1 MTKITEYFYIFSKLT
16 TSLVLFLIII
26 VMGYAFFKSYQGID
40 DNNVNLENKISSLS
54 SDVMLNYNNFEKIVK
69 KINDTD
75 KSIDEIKKI
84 LLQKDTDT
92 KNANYKED
100 IENLIKLNE
109 ELQKQVDKLTL
120 NLKNIDNEV
129 NTDSRSIESR
139 QIPTLIKLI
148 FTKYENGESVRNEI
162 LLLEDLL
169 QPNKEEI
176 FEKISLLELNK
187 FYGFKNLEKIFD
199 DLAREFV
206 KTKFAKNNQN
216 YVINFL
222 LKFVSIQPSN
232 LTIYENEDL
241 NILMRAKK
249 NLEIGNIQQ
258 SLDQILL
265 IKENNMFFTEWV
277 EQVKIYLEFKSLIE
291 KVS

>member
-40 DNNVNLENKISSLS
+40 YNNVNFENKKSTLS

-84 LLQKDTDT
+84 LLQEDTDT

-120 NLKNIDNEV
+120 NLKNINNEV
-129 NTDSRSIESR
+129 NNDSRSIKSR

-148 FTKYENGESVRNEI
+148 FIKYENGESVRNEI

-169 QPNKEEI
+169 KPNKEEI
-176 FEKISLLELNK
+176 FEKISLLELKK

-199 DLAREFV
+199 DSAREFV
-206 KTKFAKNNQN
+206 KIKFAKNNQN
-216 YVINFL
+216 YVIKFL

-258 SLDQILL
+258 SLDQIFL
-265 IKENNMFFTEWV
+265 IKENDIFFTEWV

>member
-69 KINDTD
+69 KINDTN

-84 LLQKDTDT
+84 FLQEDTDT
-92 KNANYKED
+92 KNTNYKED

-148 FTKYENGESVRNEI
+148 FIKYENGESVRNEI

-169 QPNKEEI
+169 KPNKEEI
-176 FEKISLLELNK
+176 FEKISLLELKK

-258 SLDQILL
+258 SLDQIFL
-265 IKENNMFFTEWV
+265 IKENDIFFTEWV

>member
-148 FTKYENGESVRNEI
+148 FIKYENGESVRNEI

-176 FEKISLLELNK
+176 FEKISLLELKK

-206 KTKFAKNNQN
+206 KTKFAKNNPN

-265 IKENNMFFTEWV
+265 IKENDIFFTEWV

>member
-148 FTKYENGESVRNEI
+148 FIKYENGESVRNEI

-176 FEKISLLELNK
+176 FEKISLLELKK

-199 DLAREFV
+199 DSARGFV

-258 SLDQILL
+258 SLDQIFL
-265 IKENNMFFTEWV
+265 IKENDMFFTEWA

>member
-109 ELQKQVDKLTL
+109 ELQKQVDKLKL
-120 NLKNIDNEV
+120 NLKNI
-129 NTDSRSIESR
+129 DSRSIESR

-148 FTKYENGESVRNEI
+148 FIKYENGESVRNEI

-169 QPNKEEI
+169 KPNKEEI
-176 FEKISLLELNK
+176 FEKISLLELKK
-187 FYGFKNLEKIFD
+187 FYGFKNLEKIFAD
-199 DLAREFV
+199 SAGEFV

-265 IKENNMFFTEWV
+265 IKENDMFFTEWI

>member
-148 FTKYENGESVRNEI
+148 FIKYENGESVRNEI

-176 FEKISLLELNK
+176 FEKISLLELKK

-199 DLAREFV
+199 DSARGFV

-265 IKENNMFFTEWV
+265 IKENDMFFTEWI

>member
-84 LLQKDTDT
+84 LLQKDTNT
-92 KNANYKED
+92 KSANYKED

-129 NTDSRSIESR
+129 NTDSHSIESR

-148 FTKYENGESVRNEI
+148 FIKYENGESVRNEI

-176 FEKISLLELNK
+176 FEKISLLELKK
-187 FYGFKNLEKIFD
+187 FYGFKNLEKIFAD
-199 DLAREFV
+199 SVGEFV

-265 IKENNMFFTEWV
+265 IKENDMFFTEWA

>member
-129 NTDSRSIESR
+129 NADSRSIESR

-148 FTKYENGESVRNEI
+148 FIKYENGESVRNEI

-176 FEKISLLELNK
+176 FEKISLLELKK

-265 IKENNMFFTEWV
+265 IKENDMFFTEWA

>member
-120 NLKNIDNEV
+120 NLKNINNEV

-148 FTKYENGESVRNEI
+148 FIKYENGESVRNEI

-176 FEKISLLELNK
+176 FEKISLLELKK

-199 DLAREFV
+199 DSAREFV

-258 SLDQILL
+258 SLDQIFL
-265 IKENNMFFTEWV
+265 IKENDMFFTEWA

>member
-54 SDVMLNYNNFEKIVK
+54 SDIMLNYNNFEKIVK

-148 FTKYENGESVRNEI
+148 FIKYENGGSVRNEI

-169 QPNKEEI
+169 KPNKEEI
-176 FEKISLLELNK
+176 FEKISLLELKK

-249 NLEIGNIQQ
+249 NLEIRNIQQ
-258 SLDQILL
+258 SVDQILL
-265 IKENNMFFTEWV
+265 IKENDMFFTEWV

>member
-54 SDVMLNYNNFEKIVK
+54 SDIMINYNNFEKIVK

-75 KSIDEIKKI
+75 KSIEEIKKI
-84 LLQKDTDT
+84 LLQQDMDT
-92 KNANYKED
+92 KNVDYKKD

-120 NLKNIDNEV
+120 NLKNINNEV
-129 NTDSRSIESR
+129 NNDSRSIESR

-148 FTKYENGESVRNEI
+148 FIKYENGESVRNEI

-169 QPNKEEI
+169 KPNKEEI
-176 FEKISLLELNK
+176 FEKISLLELKK

-199 DLAREFV
+199 DSAREFV

>member
-120 NLKNIDNEV
+120 NLKNINNEV
-129 NTDSRSIESR
+129 NNDSRSIESR

-148 FTKYENGESVRNEI
+148 FIKYENGESVRNEI

-176 FEKISLLELNK
+176 FEKISLLELKK

-199 DLAREFV
+199 DSAREFV

-265 IKENNMFFTEWV
+265 IKENDIFFTEWV

>member
-92 KNANYKED
+92 KNVNYKED

-148 FTKYENGESVRNEI
+148 FIKYENGGSVRNEI

-169 QPNKEEI
+169 KPNKEEI
-176 FEKISLLELNK
+176 FEKISLLELKN

-232 LTIYENEDL
+232 LTMYENEDL

-249 NLEIGNIQQ
+249 NLEIRNIQQ

-265 IKENNMFFTEWV
+265 IKENDMFFTEWV

>member
-16 TSLVLFLIII
+16 TSLILFLIII
-26 VMGYAFFKSYQGID
+26 VMGYAFIKSYQGID
-40 DNNVNLENKISSLS
+40 GNNVNLENKISSLS
-54 SDVMLNYNNFEKIVK
+54 SDIIINYNNFEKIVK

-120 NLKNIDNEV
+120 NLNNINNEV
-129 NTDSRSIESR
+129 NNDSRSIKSR

-148 FTKYENGESVRNEI
+148 FKKYENGESVRNEI

-169 QPNKEEI
+169 KPNKEEI

-199 DLAREFV
+199 DSAREFV

-216 YVINFL
+216 YVIKFL

-265 IKENNMFFTEWV
+265 IKENDMFFTEWA

>member
-84 LLQKDTDT
+84 LLQEDTDT

-148 FTKYENGESVRNEI
+148 FIKYENGESVRNEI

-176 FEKISLLELNK
+176 FEKISLLELKK

-199 DLAREFV
+199 DSAREFV

-265 IKENNMFFTEWV
+265 IKENDMFFTEWA

>member
-120 NLKNIDNEV
+120 NLKNIDNEA

-148 FTKYENGESVRNEI
+148 FIKYENGESVRNEI

-176 FEKISLLELNK
+176 FEKISLLELKK

>member
-148 FTKYENGESVRNEI
+148 FIKYENGESVRNEI

-199 DLAREFV
+199 DSARGFV

-258 SLDQILL
+258 SLDQIFL
-265 IKENNMFFTEWV
+265 IKENDIFFTEWV

>member
-120 NLKNIDNEV
+120 NLKNINNEV
-129 NTDSRSIESR
+129 NNDSRSIESR

-148 FTKYENGESVRNEI
+148 FIKYENGESVRNEI

-176 FEKISLLELNK
+176 FEKISLLELKK

-258 SLDQILL
+258 SLDQIFL

>member
-148 FTKYENGESVRNEI
+148 FIKYENGESVRNEI

-176 FEKISLLELNK
+176 FEKVSEK
-187 FYGFKNLEKIFD
+187 FIDNFILKVLVPDYNTMKE
-199 DLAREFV
+199 RE
-206 KTKFAKNNQN
+206 
-216 YVINFL
+216 
-222 LKFVSIQPSN
+222 
-232 LTIYENEDL
+232 
-241 NILMRAKK
+241 
-249 NLEIGNIQQ
+249 LEIC
-258 SLDQILL
+258 LL
-265 IKENNMFFTEWV
+265 HR
-277 EQVKIYLEFKSLIE
+277 KIRRLEICYLQMDLKNRM
-291 KVS
+291 

>member
-75 KSIDEIKKI
+75 KSIDEVKKI

-120 NLKNIDNEV
+120 NLKNINNEV
-129 NTDSRSIESR
+129 NNDSRSIESR

-148 FTKYENGESVRNEI
+148 FIKYENGESVRNEI

-176 FEKISLLELNK
+176 FEKISLLELKK

-206 KTKFAKNNQN
+206 KKKFAKNNQN

-258 SLDQILL
+258 SLDQIFL
-265 IKENNMFFTEWV
+265 IKENDIFFTEWV

>member
-148 FTKYENGESVRNEI
+148 FIKYENGESVRNEI

-176 FEKISLLELNK
+176 FEKISLLELKK

-249 NLEIGNIQQ
+249 NLEIRNIQQ

-265 IKENNMFFTEWV
+265 IKENDMFFTEWV

>member
-84 LLQKDTDT
+84 LLQEDTDT

-120 NLKNIDNEV
+120 NLKNINNEV
-129 NTDSRSIESR
+129 NNDSRSIESR

-148 FTKYENGESVRNEI
+148 FIKYENGESVRNEI

-176 FEKISLLELNK
+176 FEKISLLELKK

-199 DLAREFV
+199 DSARGFV

-216 YVINFL
+216 YVIKFL

-265 IKENNMFFTEWV
+265 IKENDMFFTEWA

>member
-54 SDVMLNYNNFEKIVK
+54 SDVMLNYNNFEKIAE

-148 FTKYENGESVRNEI
+148 FIKYENGESVRNEI

-176 FEKISLLELNK
+176 FEKISLLELKK

-199 DLAREFV
+199 DLAREFI

-265 IKENNMFFTEWV
+265 IKENDMFFTEWV

>member
-148 FTKYENGESVRNEI
+148 FIKYENGESVRNEI

-176 FEKISLLELNK
+176 FEKISLLELKK

-258 SLDQILL
+258 SLDQIFL
-265 IKENNMFFTEWV
+265 IKENDMFFTEWV
-277 EQVKIYLEFKSLIE
+277 EQIKIYLEFKSLIE

>member
-1 MTKITEYFYIFSKLT
+1 MI
-16 TSLVLFLIII
+16 
-26 VMGYAFFKSYQGID
+26 
-40 DNNVNLENKISSLS
+40 
-54 SDVMLNYNNFEKIVK
+54 NYNNFEKIVK
-69 KINDTD
+69 KINDTN

-84 LLQKDTDT
+84 FLQEDTDT
-92 KNANYKED
+92 KNTNYKED

-120 NLKNIDNEV
+120 NLKNINNEV

-148 FTKYENGESVRNEI
+148 FIKYENGESVRNEI

-169 QPNKEEI
+169 QPNKDVI
-176 FEKISLLELNK
+176 FEKISLLELKK

-199 DLAREFV
+199 DSARGFV

-222 LKFVSIQPSN
+222 LKFVSNQPSN

-258 SLDQILL
+258 SLDQIFL
-265 IKENNMFFTEWV
+265 IKENIPFYIFIINN
-277 EQVKIYLEFKSLIE
+277 
-291 KVS
+291 

>member
-75 KSIDEIKKI
+75 KSIDEIKII

-129 NTDSRSIESR
+129 NTDSHSIESR

-148 FTKYENGESVRNEI
+148 FIKYENGESVRNEI

-169 QPNKEEI
+169 KPNKEEI
-176 FEKISLLELNK
+176 FEKISLLELKK

-199 DLAREFV
+199 DSARGFV

-258 SLDQILL
+258 SLDQILF
-265 IKENNMFFTEWV
+265 IKENDMFFTEWV

>member
-120 NLKNIDNEV
+120 NLKNINNEV
-129 NTDSRSIESR
+129 NNDSRSIESR

-148 FTKYENGESVRNEI
+148 FIKYENGESVRNEI

-169 QPNKEEI
+169 
-176 FEKISLLELNK
+176 
-187 FYGFKNLEKIFD
+187 
-199 DLAREFV
+199 
-206 KTKFAKNNQN
+206 
-216 YVINFL
+216 
-222 LKFVSIQPSN
+222 
-232 LTIYENEDL
+232 
-241 NILMRAKK
+241 
-249 NLEIGNIQQ
+249 
-258 SLDQILL
+258 
-265 IKENNMFFTEWV
+265 
-277 EQVKIYLEFKSLIE
+277 
-291 KVS
+291 

>member
-92 KNANYKED
+92 KNTNYKED

-148 FTKYENGESVRNEI
+148 FIKYENGESVRNEI

-176 FEKISLLELNK
+176 FEKISLLELKK

-265 IKENNMFFTEWV
+265 IKENDMFFTEWA

>member
-40 DNNVNLENKISSLS
+40 NNNVNLENKISSLS
-54 SDVMLNYNNFEKIVK
+54 SDIMINYNNFEKIVK

-148 FTKYENGESVRNEI
+148 FIKYENGESVRNEI

-176 FEKISLLELNK
+176 FEKISLLELKK

-265 IKENNMFFTEWV
+265 IKENDMFFTEWA
-277 EQVKIYLEFKSLIE
+277 EQVKICLEFKSLIE

>member
-54 SDVMLNYNNFEKIVK
+54 SDIMINYNNFEKIVK
-69 KINDTD
+69 KINDTN

-84 LLQKDTDT
+84 FLQEDTDT
-92 KNANYKED
+92 KNTNYKED

-120 NLKNIDNEV
+120 NLKNINNEV
-129 NTDSRSIESR
+129 NNDSRSIESR

-148 FTKYENGESVRNEI
+148 FIKYENGESVRNEI

-176 FEKISLLELNK
+176 FEKISLLELKK

-199 DLAREFV
+199 DSARGFV

-249 NLEIGNIQQ
+249 NLEIRNIQQ

>member
-92 KNANYKED
+92 KNTNYKED

-148 FTKYENGESVRNEI
+148 FIKYENGESVRNEI

-176 FEKISLLELNK
+176 FEKISLLELKK

-265 IKENNMFFTEWV
+265 IKENDMFFTEWV

>member
-148 FTKYENGESVRNEI
+148 FIKYENGESVRNEI

-265 IKENNMFFTEWV
+265 IKENDMFFTEWV

>member
-148 FTKYENGESVRNEI
+148 FIKYENGESVRNEI

-176 FEKISLLELNK
+176 FEKISLLELKK

>member
-120 NLKNIDNEV
+120 NLKNINNEV
-129 NTDSRSIESR
+129 NNDSRSIESR

-148 FTKYENGESVRNEI
+148 FIKYENGESVRNEI

-176 FEKISLLELNK
+176 FEKISLLELKK

-199 DLAREFV
+199 DLAREFI

-265 IKENNMFFTEWV
+265 IKENDMFFTEWV

>member
-54 SDVMLNYNNFEKIVK
+54 SDIMINYNNFEKIVK

-120 NLKNIDNEV
+120 NLKNIDNEA

-148 FTKYENGESVRNEI
+148 FIKYENGESVRNEI

-176 FEKISLLELNK
+176 FEKISLLELKK